1 MKLNELKLRSFRNY
15 GETAVAF
22 DPGVNLIVGDNA
34 QGKTNLLEAIA
45 YLGSGKSFR
54 TQKTGELVRF
64 GGEFGEIEGKVFSQ
78 DREQTLRWVLF
89 PGSRPR
95 QLWRNGAKQESN
107 RDIAGLLPTVLFCP
121 EDLMILKLGAA
132 QRRRFGDSALCGLRP
147 NYDAALTEYSRILDQ
162 KSRILK
168 DHFDHPGVLEIL
180 PEYNTRLCQV
190 GALLISYR
198 ARFYD
203 SLGKAAAKYHSQ
215 FSGGTEEF
223 SLEYKTVS
231 TVTDPFAPVSVLTQ
245 NLLDHLDSHHRAE
258 LETGQCLTGPHK
270 ADFTVTL
277 SGIDLKAC
285 LAQNKDF
292 VAWLSISGTVI
303 SYPVVR
309 SDDSAYYLSHLFSG
323 KKSKLGCLFS
333 LKSSDYQQPSQNIAI
348 YGHHL
353 SHSDAMFSTLID
365 YKQEAYYAEHSVITL
380 DSIYGRRNYRIF
392 AVLNMKVSD
401 WDPAT
406 ASFGSGKAF
415 LQFVNRA
422 KRKALYSTDVEV
434 KEDDHILT
442 LITCDRSYGGAS
454 GRLIVIAVQA
464 QKLKRRNTC
473 S

>member
-95 QLWRNGAKQESN
+95 QLWRNGAKKKSN
-107 RDIAGLLPTVLFCP
+107 RDIAGVLPTVLFCP

-215 FSGGTEEF
+215 FSGGAEEF

-245 NLLDHLDSHHRAE
+245 NLLDHLDSHYRAE

-270 ADFTVTL
+270 DDFTVTL
-277 SGIDLKAC
+277 SGIDLKAYGSQGQTRTAAISLK
-285 LAQNKDF
+285 LAQRELMAREWGEEPVLLLDDVLSELDSGRQDF
-292 VAWLSISGTVI
+292 VLN
-303 SYPVVR
+303 
-309 SDDSAYYLSHLFSG
+309 
-323 KKSKLGCLFS
+323 
-333 LKSSDYQQPSQNIAI
+333 Q
-348 YGHHL
+348 
-353 SHSDAMFSTLID
+353 
-365 YKQEAYYAEHSVITL
+365 ITT
-380 DSIYGRRNYRIF
+380 GQVF
-392 AVLNMKVSD
+392 
-401 WDPAT
+401 
-406 ASFGSGKAF
+406 
-415 LQFVNRA
+415 
-422 KRKALYSTDVEV
+422 
-434 KEDDHILT
+434 
-442 LITCDRSYGGAS
+442 ITCCEP
-454 GRLIVIAVQA
+454 GRFTRLGKTIVIQNGNVM
-464 QKLKRRNTC
+464 
-473 S
+473 